1 MSNHNDTNHNAEDT
15 SILPDNRCPPASVT
29 RPSRVIT
36 RSISQATKVN
46 HSPIEHPRNSSI
58 DMMDYPSTSSNTV
71 MNLCI
76 SPIIVRERGS
86 DSSSASLSP
95 VTLTDNRLS
104 EISDDTDGI
113 SDMFTSVHTDVSNRE
128 SHDRSE
134 AAMIRL
140 LQSIR
145 DDLNPRRNMIDDI
158 T

>member
-1 MSNHNDTNHNAEDT
+1 
-15 SILPDNRCPPASVT
+15 
-29 RPSRVIT
+29 
-36 RSISQATKVN
+36 
-46 HSPIEHPRNSSI
+46 
-58 DMMDYPSTSSNTV
+58 MDYPSTSSNTV
-71 MNLCI
+71 MNLSI

-128 SHDRSE
+128 SHDLSE